1 MNDAYCSG
9 YQPLGVGVAWRGA
22 PWRIVRL
29 IEDGLVEAYATEAT
43 IAELRR
49 VLQYARLQ
57 PRQREMRQTPD
68 TLLSAVMRM
77 SFIIAPVAIQPVITA
92 DPKDDI
98 FLACAL
104 AAGAQYLV
112 SGDSHLLDL
121 GQWRGIEM
129 VTVNAFLAQHFPEDT
144 TQ

>member
-1 MNDAYCSG
+1 MMRIVADTNILVSG
-9 YQPLGVGVAWRGA
+9 LLWGGA
-22 PWRIVRL
+22 PSRL
-29 IEDGLVEAYATEAT
+29 IRLAVLGHIEFWASTATVQEF
-43 IAELRR
+43 ER
-49 VLQYARLQ
+49 VLGYARLQ
-57 PRQREMRQTPD
+57 PRMRALNVERDDMLATAR
-68 TLLSAVMRM
+68 AVLN
-77 SFIIAPVAIQPVITA
+77 IVPAPPIQPVITA

-129 VTVNAFLAQHFPEDT
+129 VTVNDFLAQHFPEDT

>member
-1 MNDAYCSG
+1 V
-9 YQPLGVGVAWRGA
+9 LG
-22 PWRIVRL
+22 
-29 IEDGLVEAYATEAT
+29 
-43 IAELRR
+43 
-49 VLQYARLQ
+49 YARIQ
-57 PRQREMRQTPD
+57 RQLHKIGLSREEVAEFAMKLMTLTKD
-68 TLLSAVMRM
+68 TNLEDA
-77 SFIIAPVAIQPVITA
+77 IAA
-92 DPKDDI
+92 DPDDDI

-129 VTVNAFLAQHFPEDT
+129 VTVNDFLAQHFPEDT